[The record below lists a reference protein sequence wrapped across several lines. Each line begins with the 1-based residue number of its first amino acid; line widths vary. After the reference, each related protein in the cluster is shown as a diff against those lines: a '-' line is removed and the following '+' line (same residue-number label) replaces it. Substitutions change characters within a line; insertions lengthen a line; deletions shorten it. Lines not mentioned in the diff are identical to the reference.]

1 MTDTPFDDAEE
12 AEAFRVFVAQK
23 RLKKRGP
30 AGAPLGRRPSGR
42 PMLPERQRVQSRCIT
57 LLPLHI
63 EWLLAFSAS
72 NNLSAGIRKAVAVA
86 MQVQA
91 AKAAPVEP
99 AIPEPATFVSTEDF
113 D

>member
-30 AGAPLGRRPSGR
+30 GGAPLGRPVGR
-42 PMLPERQRVQSRCIT
+42 PMTPESQRVQRRCVT

-72 NNLSAGIRKAVAVA
+72 NNLSAGIRKAVAIA
-86 MQVQA
+86 MQAQA
-91 AKAAPVEP
+91 AKAAPAAP
-99 AIPEPATFVSTEDF
+99 ASPEPATFVSTEDF